1 MKAKELLECVKES
14 ALLKQ
19 RLLCEEW
26 LAREE
31 AEAAA
36 KAPKLAVPKLPP
48 KLDVPKL
55 VFKAVYGFAHHFWVQ
70 RVKAK
75 AEATAIALRAEEER
89 AAHQAV
95 GQALGARKLKKWWR
109 SSRKMLQKETAERNC
124 NHIEEQWKKM
134 QEEASKPKA
143 MKRTILDSLRTSAP
157 QPIPNKFAEGVLRG
171 WLARYAHLGTEAEL
185 MHKWKAQKEKKM
197 QEWSSCRKNRMRRK
211 IDESMEKLHHEH
223 NPQEDW

>member
-1 MKAKELLECVKES
+1 MKAKELLERVKES

-19 RLLCEEW
+19 RMLCEER

-89 AAHQAV
+89 AAHQAG
-95 GQALGARKLKKWWR
+95 GQAL
-109 SSRKMLQKETAERNC
+109 
-124 NHIEEQWKKM
+124 
-134 QEEASKPKA
+134 
-143 MKRTILDSLRTSAP
+143 
-157 QPIPNKFAEGVLRG
+157 
-171 WLARYAHLGTEAEL
+171 
-185 MHKWKAQKEKKM
+185 
-197 QEWSSCRKNRMRRK
+197 
-211 IDESMEKLHHEH
+211 
-223 NPQEDW
+223 

>member
-1 MKAKELLECVKES
+1 MNAKELLERVKES

-19 RLLCEEW
+19 RMLCEER

-55 VFKAVYGFAHHFWVQ
+55 VFNAMYGFAYWAQ

-89 AAHQAV
+89 AARQAG
-95 GQALGARKLKKWWR
+95 GQAL
-109 SSRKMLQKETAERNC
+109 
-124 NHIEEQWKKM
+124 
-134 QEEASKPKA
+134 
-143 MKRTILDSLRTSAP
+143 
-157 QPIPNKFAEGVLRG
+157 
-171 WLARYAHLGTEAEL
+171 
-185 MHKWKAQKEKKM
+185 
-197 QEWSSCRKNRMRRK
+197 
-211 IDESMEKLHHEH
+211 
-223 NPQEDW
+223 